1 MTPFRTLLPTF
12 FKRLFENDLLSE
24 EADVG
29 DALAWIVPLFAA
41 PTMFIALRLFLKYA
55 MLEYVALEQFAVNP
69 TWSDKLFFIGYS
81 MTAVGFITVLVWEAA
96 FPDRRDAAI
105 LGALP
110 IGGGS
115 VLAAKLTALCGLI
128 LGFAT
133 VINIGPSVLFS
144 FAINGYSGTP
154 LTFLRYF
161 FAHATTTIAAGLFV
175 FFVLMATQTTLIFLL
190 PRRALRLATVL
201 AQLVF
206 VVALVL
212 WFALSPYVLERV
224 DMSATWMPPL
234 WFLGLYETLLGAEDT
249 ALRALAVTT
258 GIATLGALALAIAG
272 YAASYARIVT
282 EGARSLAPEPPTRGS
297 SRFMRLAFATLVRH
311 PIEQAVFE
319 FVTKSLARSRRH
331 RLILAIYIGVGL
343 AFILGGFLKPLLE
356 EPSSTSSV
364 SELSTALLSIPFV
377 LSFFVLVALRVVF
390 AVPTELGSNWLFQM
404 TESSDKTP
412 YYRGVRKAMA
422 LLGLT
427 PIAAATLPVYVI
439 LWGASAALAHTAF
452 WLLCAVLLAELLL
465 LGYHEVPFTCAYV
478 PGNANVKLL
487 WPVYLLAM
495 TTYAYTTARL
505 ELWLLQ
511 EVGRWLAGCACL
523 ALLWVIVMLYRKRV
537 AEVSTTFSFRGGLEP
552 EVQVLNLTRSA

>member
-1 MTPFRTLLPTF
+1 MTPFHTLLRTF
-12 FKRLFENDLLSE
+12 FRRLFENDLLSE

-41 PTMFIALRLFLKYA
+41 PTMFVALRLLPKYA
-55 MLEYVALEQFAVNP
+55 VLEHIALEQFAVNP

-133 VINIGPSVLFS
+133 VINVGPAVLFS
-144 FAINGYSGTP
+144 FAVGGYSGTS
-154 LTFLRYF
+154 LTFLRYL
-161 FAHATTTIAAGLFV
+161 FAHVTTTIAAGLFV

-190 PRRALRLATVL
+190 PRRALRLAMVL
-201 AQLVF
+201 AQLIF

-272 YAASYARIVT
+272 YAASYARIVS
-282 EGARSLAPEPPTRGS
+282 RSLAPEPPTRGS

-319 FVTKSLARSRRH
+319 FVAKSLARSRRH

-427 PIAAATLPVYVI
+427 RLRPRRYLCTSSSGGPVPRSRT
-439 LWGASAALAHTAF
+439 WRSGFFAPCSSPNSSSSAITRYPSRAL
-452 WLLCAVLLAELLL
+452 
-465 LGYHEVPFTCAYV
+465 
-478 PGNANVKLL
+478 
-487 WPVYLLAM
+487 
-495 TTYAYTTARL
+495 
-505 ELWLLQ
+505 
-511 EVGRWLAGCACL
+511 
-523 ALLWVIVMLYRKRV
+523 
-537 AEVSTTFSFRGGLEP
+537 TFL
-552 EVQVLNLTRSA
+552 VTRT

>member
-12 FKRLFENDLLSE
+12 FQRLFENDLLSE

-41 PTMFIALRLFLKYA
+41 SPTMFVALRLFLKYA
-55 MLEYVALEQFAVNP
+55 MLEYVELEQFAVNP

-81 MTAVGFITVLVWEAA
+81 MTAVGFITVLVWDAA
-96 FPDRRDAAI
+96 FPDRRDAAF

-115 VLAAKLTALCGLI
+115 VLAAKLTALSGLI
-128 LGFAT
+128 LGFAA

-144 FAINGYSGTP
+144 FAINGYSGTL
-154 LTFLRYF
+154 LTFLRYV
-161 FAHATTTIAAGLFV
+161 FAHAATTITAGLFV

-190 PRRALRLATVL
+190 PRRVLRFATVL

-212 WFALSPYVLERV
+212 WFVLSPYVLERV
-224 DMSATWMPPL
+224 DMSATWMPPI
-234 WFLGLYETLLGAEDT
+234 WFLGLYETLLGAEDL
-249 ALRALAVTT
+249 ALRALAVTAA
-258 GIATLGALALAIAG
+258 IATLGALALAIAG
-272 YAASYARIVT
+272 YAASYPRIV
-282 EGARSLAPEPPTRGS
+282 ARSLAPEPTTRGS

-319 FVTKSLARSRRH
+319 FVAKSLARSRRH
-331 RLILAIYIGVGL
+331 RLILAIYVGVSLG
-343 AFILGGFLKPLLE
+343 FILGGFLKAWLE
-356 EPSSTSSV
+356 APSSTSSV

-377 LSFFVLVALRVVF
+377 LSFFGLVALRVVF

-412 YYRGVRKAMA
+412 YYRGVRKAMV

-427 PIAAATLPVYVI
+427 PIAVATLPVYAI
-439 LWGASAALAHTAF
+439 LWGAGAALAHTAF

-495 TTYAYTTARL
+495 TTYAYATARL

-511 EVGRWLAGCACL
+511 EVGRWLAGCACV
-523 ALLWVIVMLYRKRV
+523 AVVWAIVMLYRKRV